1 MIGLDLSPV
10 GHALPSFETWVAVGT
25 VGDLTSA
32 DMELFLQRPPGRM
45 RSRRRSILF
54 HSAALHP
61 VRLALRVSESHPMGN
76 VVS

>member
-1 MIGLDLSPV
+1 MIGLDLSSV
-10 GHALPSFETWVAVGT
+10 GHALPSFEKGVAVRT

-32 DMELFLQRPPGRM
+32 DMELFLQRPPGRI
-45 RSRRRSILF
+45 RSRRRSVLF

-61 VRLALRVSESHPMGN
+61 VRLALRVSESLPMGK